1 MNNENTSIFENDAA
15 NNIIEE
21 EIVLAPPTEW
31 IEEAEAIAQNTQDNE
46 KFPFMLAYDANQ
58 NEFLLSML
66 QTAGA
71 IVVKDD
77 EEYHLL
83 STRMNM
89 AQLALIKRLDCV
101 KRVITDEGTNPFLAE
116 EAEKSVPTQWNMQ
129 ENGEPLDDGQNGPS
143 LNMGEAS
150 LEIAAG
156 LAALEVEKQNANGI
170 AAASAAAA
178 ASATGSCC
186 NCPTNVSMKT
196 AAVVSDESYTSG
208 YICCPGA
215 AQWFKFTAT
224 RSGQYTICTTG
235 SLDTIGTLY
244 DCSGNLIVE
253 VDDYAPCGKINFRII
268 RNLTAGC
275 TYYVK
280 VRLHNNNTGTYA
292 LKVTDKVLVNYVT
305 INKDTIVLE
314 KDVLYELPLTA
325 NYTYKGY
332 LGAKRIPELSVS
344 LFPSNADEQKILWWE
359 QYGDVLQCFHG
370 RDNNGDRYIHVMAS
384 ETGTAKLYAQDW
396 NENGKRDECNITVF
410 SRECVEIVPD
420 TLDNDFNMIRFN
432 STGKI
437 WHCVDH
443 DLLFKDDYWKDDK
456 DYYTNRALLNCAD
469 WDENGFQYIDSE
481 KTYTDDEL
489 LLLYALDPYGVAYYV
504 HWYATYGQP
513 GHGPLANTLKY
524 KDRIFKLLFKRD
536 PKYFARYE
544 VESWY
549 TISDISK
556 ISDLRAV
563 ISESE
568 MYFGM
573 HPFSDLFTKIA
584 LLQIAFE
591 IVLMAVGGA
600 ANFIKNEVVKKII
613 TYSIRAIGLS
623 EGLLTDGVFNAS
635 FDLALDIAEERT
647 NINWVGHILTWKS
660 ACDTLDELAETI
672 VNNNTFYTSYIQY
685 VANIDTY
692 RVIVQNQNGRFEMQD
707 LNEAIKALA

>member
-1 MNNENTSIFENDAA
+1 MNNENKSIFENDAA

-31 IEEAEAIAQNTQDNE
+31 IEEAKAIAQNTQDNE

-58 NEFLLSML
+58 NEFLLAML
-66 QTAGA
+66 HTAGA

-77 EEYHLL
+77 EEYHIL

-156 LAALEVEKQNANGI
+156 LAASEVEKQNANGI
-170 AAASAAAA
+170 AAASVAAA

-292 LKVTDKVLVNYVT
+292 LKVTDKVLANYVT

-344 LFPSNADEQKILWWE
+344 LFPSNADEQKI
-359 QYGDVLQCFHG
+359 
-370 RDNNGDRYIHVMAS
+370 
-384 ETGTAKLYAQDW
+384 
-396 NENGKRDECNITVF
+396 
-410 SRECVEIVPD
+410 
-420 TLDNDFNMIRFN
+420 
-432 STGKI
+432 
-437 WHCVDH
+437 
-443 DLLFKDDYWKDDK
+443 
-456 DYYTNRALLNCAD
+456 
-469 WDENGFQYIDSE
+469 
-481 KTYTDDEL
+481 
-489 LLLYALDPYGVAYYV
+489 
-504 HWYATYGQP
+504 
-513 GHGPLANTLKY
+513 
-524 KDRIFKLLFKRD
+524 
-536 PKYFARYE
+536 
-544 VESWY
+544 
-549 TISDISK
+549 
-556 ISDLRAV
+556 
-563 ISESE
+563 
-568 MYFGM
+568 
-573 HPFSDLFTKIA
+573 
-584 LLQIAFE
+584 
-591 IVLMAVGGA
+591 
-600 ANFIKNEVVKKII
+600 
-613 TYSIRAIGLS
+613 
-623 EGLLTDGVFNAS
+623 
-635 FDLALDIAEERT
+635 
-647 NINWVGHILTWKS
+647 
-660 ACDTLDELAETI
+660 
-672 VNNNTFYTSYIQY
+672 
-685 VANIDTY
+685 
-692 RVIVQNQNGRFEMQD
+692 
-707 LNEAIKALA
+707 

>member
-15 NNIIEE
+15 NNIVEE

-129 ENGEPLDDGQNGPS
+129 ENGEPLDDGQSEPS

-156 LAALEVEKQNANGI
+156 LAASEVEKQNANGI

-292 LKVTDKVLVNYVT
+292 LKVTDKVLANYVT

-370 RDNNGDRYIHVMAS
+370 WDNNGDRYIHVMAS

-443 DLLFKDDYWKDDK
+443 DLLFKDDYWEYDK
-456 DYYTNRALLNCAD
+456 TYYTNRALLNCAD
-469 WDENGFQYIDSE
+469 WDENRFQYIDSE

-504 HWYATYGQP
+504 DWYATYGQP
-513 GHGPLANTLKY
+513 EHDSLANKLEY
-524 KDRIFKLLFKRD
+524 KDRIFKLLFKRE

-544 VESWY
+544 VNSWY
-549 TISDISK
+549 TTYDK
-556 ISDLRAV
+556 SDLWAV

-573 HPFSDLFTKIA
+573 HNLRDDFTIIS
-584 LLQIAFE
+584 LLQVAFE
-591 IVLMAVGGA
+591 IVLMAVGGV
-600 ANFIKNEVVKKII
+600 ANFIKNEVIKKII
-613 TYSIRAIGLS
+613 KYSIRAIGFS
-623 EGLLTDGVFNAS
+623 EGLLTEGVFNAS

-672 VNNNTFYTSYIQY
+672 VNNNNFYTSYIQY

-692 RVIVQNQNGRFEMQD
+692 RVIVQNQNERFEMQD

>member
-1 MNNENTSIFENDAA
+1 MNNENKSIFENDAA
-15 NNIIEE
+15 NNIVEE
-21 EIVLAPPTEW
+21 EIVLAPPAEW
-31 IEEAEAIAQNTQDNE
+31 IEEAKAIAQSTQDNE

-58 NEFLLSML
+58 NEFLLAML
-66 QTAGA
+66 HTAGA

-77 EEYHLL
+77 EEYHIL

-101 KRVITDEGTNPFLAE
+101 NRVITDEGTNPFLAE

-156 LAALEVEKQNANGI
+156 LAASEVEKQNANGI

-178 ASATGSCC
+178 ASATSSCC

-292 LKVTDKVLVNYVT
+292 LKVTDKVLANYVT

-370 RDNNGDRYIHVMAS
+370 WDNNGDRYIHVMAS

-410 SRECVEIVPD
+410 SRERVDIVPD

-469 WDENGFQYIDSE
+469 WDENGFQY
-481 KTYTDDEL
+481 
-489 LLLYALDPYGVAYYV
+489 
-504 HWYATYGQP
+504 
-513 GHGPLANTLKY
+513 
-524 KDRIFKLLFKRD
+524 R
-536 PKYFARYE
+536 
-544 VESWY
+544 
-549 TISDISK
+549 
-556 ISDLRAV
+556 
-563 ISESE
+563 
-568 MYFGM
+568 
-573 HPFSDLFTKIA
+573 
-584 LLQIAFE
+584 
-591 IVLMAVGGA
+591 
-600 ANFIKNEVVKKII
+600 
-613 TYSIRAIGLS
+613 
-623 EGLLTDGVFNAS
+623 
-635 FDLALDIAEERT
+635 
-647 NINWVGHILTWKS
+647 
-660 ACDTLDELAETI
+660 
-672 VNNNTFYTSYIQY
+672 
-685 VANIDTY
+685 
-692 RVIVQNQNGRFEMQD
+692 
-707 LNEAIKALA
+707 

>member
-1 MNNENTSIFENDAA
+1 MNNENKSIFENDAA

-31 IEEAEAIAQNTQDNE
+31 IEEAKAIAQNTQDNE

-58 NEFLLSML
+58 NEFLLAML
-66 QTAGA
+66 HTAGA
-71 IVVKDD
+71 IVVRDD
-77 EEYHLL
+77 EEYHIL

-116 EAEKSVPTQWNMQ
+116 EAEKSAPTQWNMQ

-156 LAALEVEKQNANGI
+156 LAASEVEKQNANGI
-170 AAASAAAA
+170 AAASVAAA

-292 LKVTDKVLVNYVT
+292 LKVTDKVLANYVT

-370 RDNNGDRYIHVMAS
+370 WDNNGDRYIHVMAF

-443 DLLFKDDYWKDDK
+443 DLLFKDDYWKEDK
-456 DYYTNRALLNCAD
+456 KYYTNRALLNCAD
-469 WDENGFQYIDSE
+469 WSDERFQYIDSE

-504 HWYATYGQP
+504 DWYATYGQP
-513 GHGPLANTLKY
+513 EHDSLANKLEY

-544 VESWY
+544 VNSWY
-549 TISDISK
+549 TTYDK
-556 ISDLRAV
+556 SDLWAV

-573 HPFSDLFTKIA
+573 HNLRDDFTIIS
-584 LLQIAFE
+584 LLQVAFE
-591 IVLMAVGGA
+591 IVLMAVGGV
-600 ANFIKNEVVKKII
+600 ANFIKNEVIKKII
-613 TYSIRAIGLS
+613 KYSIRAIGLS
-623 EGLLTDGVFNAS
+623 EGLLTEGVFNAS

-692 RVIVQNQNGRFEMQD
+692 RVIVQNQNERFEMQD

>member
-1 MNNENTSIFENDAA
+1 MNNENKSIFENDAA
-15 NNIIEE
+15 NNIVEE
-21 EIVLAPPTEW
+21 EIVLAPPAEW
-31 IEEAEAIAQNTQDNE
+31 IEEAKAIAQNTQDNE

-66 QTAGA
+66 HTAGA

-77 EEYHLL
+77 EEYHIL

-129 ENGEPLDDGQNGPS
+129 ENGEPLDDGQSEPS
-143 LNMGEAS
+143 LDMGEAS

-156 LAALEVEKQNANGI
+156 LAASEVEKQNANGI
-170 AAASAAAA
+170 AAASVAAA
-178 ASATGSCC
+178 ASATSSCC

-224 RSGQYTICTTG
+224 RSGQYTIFTTG

-292 LKVTDKVLVNYVT
+292 LKVTDKVLANYVT

-359 QYGDVLQCFHG
+359 QYGDVVQCFHG
-370 RDNNGDRYIHVMAS
+370 WDNNGDRYIHVMAS

-504 HWYATYGQP
+504 YWYATYGQP
-513 GHGPLANTLKY
+513 GHDSLANRLKY

-573 HPFSDLFTKIA
+573 HLFRDRFTIIS

-623 EGLLTDGVFNAS
+623 EGLLTEGVFNAS

-672 VNNNTFYTSYIQY
+672 VNNNNFYTSYIQY